1 MNCFQLLVAASPYH
15 KACAGAGEM
24 ESCYHPTSDGFLS
37 ILRGDSSADASADAD
52 SDTRDLGPLLRDVHP
67 EVGRCRLTPD

>member
-1 MNCFQLLVAASPYH
+1 
-15 KACAGAGEM
+15 M

-67 EVGRCRLTPD
+67 EVGRCRLAPD